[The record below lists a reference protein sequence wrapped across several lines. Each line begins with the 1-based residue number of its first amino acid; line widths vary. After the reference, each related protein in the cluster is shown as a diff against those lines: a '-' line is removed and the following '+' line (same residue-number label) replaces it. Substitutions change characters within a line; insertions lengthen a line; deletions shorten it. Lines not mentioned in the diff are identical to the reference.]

1 MEEQFTEEQ
10 SMDLIKSMVRDARIR
25 FRNDSFFYL
34 LWGYLVLAAAIGN
47 YALLMLD
54 LTKWHWLPW
63 PILMFSGGMISW
75 IVGAKSAKKAQVKT
89 HTDNAIMYLWSGFTI
104 TLVLVL
110 AAMPKIGPTVA
121 YPVIMLLYGIGTFVS
136 GGILKFK
143 PLIAGSICAFV
154 IGSAS
159 FYFTF
164 DIQLLMLIAVVI
176 LSYIAPGYWLKA
188 KEEV

>member
-10 SMDLIKSMVRDARIR
+10 SMDLIRSMVRDARIR

-34 LWGYLVLAAAIGN
+34 LWGWLVLAAAIAN
-47 YALLMLD
+47 YAMLMLD

-63 PILMFSGGMISW
+63 PVLMFSGGIISW
-75 IVGAKSAKKAQVKT
+75 IVGAKSAKKSGVKT
-89 HTDNAIMYLWSGFTI
+89 HIDNAIMYLWAGFTI

-110 AAMPKIGPTVA
+110 VAMPKIGPTVA
-121 YPVIMLLYGIGTFVS
+121 YPIIMLLYGLGTLVS

-143 PLIAGSICAFV
+143 PLIVGSICAFA

-159 FYFTF
+159 FYFTY

-176 LSYIAPGYWLKA
+176 LSYIAPGYWLKT